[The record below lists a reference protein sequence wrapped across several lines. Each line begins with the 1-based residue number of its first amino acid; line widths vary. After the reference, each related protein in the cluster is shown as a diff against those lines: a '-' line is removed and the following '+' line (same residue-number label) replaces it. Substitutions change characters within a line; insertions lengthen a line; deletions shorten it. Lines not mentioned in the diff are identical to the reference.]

1 MQTFLPYADFD
12 KSAQCLDRQ
21 RLGKQRV
28 ETLQILKS
36 LSLGGGWS
44 NHPAV
49 KMWRGHERLLLEY
62 GLAVCREWRGRGYK
76 DTCAE
81 KMIAMASEMGAG
93 WGNSVPRWLG
103 NARFHQSHQS
113 NLIRK
118 NPDHYRPYFG
128 DVPDLDYVWPV

>member
-36 LSLGGGWS
+36 LSQGGGWS

-49 KMWRGHERLLLEY
+49 KMWRGHEMVLLEY
-62 GLAVCREWRGRGYK
+62 GLAVCREWTSRGYK

-81 KMIAMASEMGAG
+81 KMVAMASESGVN
-93 WGNSVPRWLG
+93 WGRSVPRWLG
-103 NARFHQSHQS
+103 EPAFHRSHQS
-113 NLIRK
+113 NLVRK
-118 NPDHYRPYFG
+118 NPEFYIPVFG
-128 DVPDLDYVWPV
+128 QVPELEYVWPV